1 MSLTLL
7 FVLLI
12 VYQLKHFFADYPLQG
27 KYMLGKFK
35 DGWDWVLPLLAHVT
49 VHGLFTLLIC
59 LVVRPELWWL
69 SLVDM
74 GIHFTMDRLKAGKKY
89 LGRFKALSGK
99 EFMAIMPD
107 LEAAMKHNKNADW
120 MLGIPS
126 AERLSPLWAEVL
138 EKARSNTYFWW
149 ALGLDQMVHH
159 LTHYFIIWMLV
170 V

>member
-1 MSLTLL
+1 MLSLL
-7 FVLLI
+7 FVLLV

-35 DGWDWVLPLLAHVT
+35 DGWDWVLPLVAHVT
-49 VHGLFTLLIC
+49 VHGLFTLFIC

-69 SLVDM
+69 SIVDM
-74 GIHFTMDRLKAGKKY
+74 VAHFAMDRLKAGKKY
-89 LGRFKALSGK
+89 LGRFKALSGN
-99 EFMAIMPD
+99 EYMQMAGELKALIAFHED
-107 LEAAMKHNKNADW
+107 NECGEVHCENIKKN
-120 MLGIPS
+120 IHQS
-126 AERLSPLWAEVL
+126 F
-138 EKARSNTYFWW
+138 KSNTYFWW